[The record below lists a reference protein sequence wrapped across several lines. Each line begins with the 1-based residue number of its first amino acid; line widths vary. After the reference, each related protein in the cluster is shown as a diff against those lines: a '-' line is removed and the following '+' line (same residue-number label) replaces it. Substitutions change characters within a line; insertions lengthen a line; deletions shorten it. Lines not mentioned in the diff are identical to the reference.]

1 MEWRA
6 SRVQSVFNTSFSR
19 ITFLAGGNTKLT
31 WIKATWLVH
40 WNRGIYVFF
49 LSKRP
54 FSLSTLYVCF
64 CVNIILFI
72 SSNLSWKF
80 PSLRVCKFL
89 ARRKTGNAC
98 NFTCKVLLYRLIRGS
113 FARQMTVNESSI
125 LNFSIFLRIH
135 GYTHVFRIKIK
146 VPFLY
151 IMRI

>member
-1 MEWRA
+1 MA
-6 SRVQSVFNTSFSR
+6 CLACTIGFQHIVLTDYISRGWKYKTDMDKSNLVGPLKSR
-19 ITFLAGGNTKLT
+19 HL
-31 WIKATWLVH
+31 
-40 WNRGIYVFF
+40 RFF

-64 CVNIILFI
+64 CVNIILLFRQI
-72 SSNLSWKF
+72 YRENF
-80 PSLRVCKFL
+80 QVCKFL

-135 GYTHVFRIKIK
+135 AYTHVFRIKIK
-146 VPFLY
+146 YF
-151 IMRI
+151 I

>member
-1 MEWRA
+1 MA
-6 SRVQSVFNTSFSR
+6 CLACTIGFQHIVLTDYISRGWKYKTDMDKSNLVGPLKSR
-19 ITFLAGGNTKLT
+19 HL
-31 WIKATWLVH
+31 
-40 WNRGIYVFF
+40 RFF

-113 FARQMTVNESSI
+113 FAPQMTVNESSI